1 MNRPRTNR
9 WKTRLAAFVTIAIV
23 SMASVAMIVAVVVS
37 AVIATA
43 IQYAR
48 AKLRTRSD
56 SRSEREPPAGFE
68 ER

>member
-23 SMASVAMIVAVVVS
+23 SMASVAMIVAVIVS

-48 AKLRTRSD
+48 AKLRTRS